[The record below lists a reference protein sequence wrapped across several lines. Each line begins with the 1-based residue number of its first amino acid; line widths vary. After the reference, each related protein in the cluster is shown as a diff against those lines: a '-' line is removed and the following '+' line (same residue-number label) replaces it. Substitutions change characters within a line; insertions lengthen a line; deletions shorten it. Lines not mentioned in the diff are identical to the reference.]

1 MRSIVSKAMLAFGV
15 LSSVYSYAW
24 GLTGHRVIAEI
35 AENNLK
41 GKTKRQIKKLLGE
54 EKLAYWANWPD
65 FIKSEPTGKW
75 KEASKWHFV
84 NVDPQTDYKGFA
96 AALTS
101 QKEPNLYNQLERLVN
116 VLKDKNAA
124 QEDRKN
130 ALVFIIHMMGDMAQ
144 PMHTG
149 RAEDLG
155 GNKIDVNY
163 FGQKTNLHS
172 LWDGKLVDS
181 QKYSYTEYA
190 NLLNIK
196 TKKEREEIQKGD
208 LTTWMYDSH
217 LIANKIYAQT
227 PAGSNLS
234 YDYQYQFNDTLER
247 QLLYGGLRL
256 AQLLNDTFK

>member
-1 MRSIVSKAMLAFGV
+1 MRSIISKAFLALGIC
-15 LSSVYSYAW
+15 SSVYSYAW
-24 GLTGHRVIAEI
+24 GLTGHRVVAEI
-35 AENNLK
+35 AQKHLTSK
-41 GKTKRQIKKLLGE
+41 SKRQIKKLLGNDQ
-54 EKLAYWANWPD
+54 LAYWANWPD

-84 NVDPQTDYKGFA
+84 NVDPKADYQTFV

-101 QKEPNLYNQLERLVN
+101 QKEANLYNQLQRLITV
-116 VLKDKNAA
+116 VKDKNAS

-130 ALVFIIHMMGDMAQ
+130 ALVFIVHMMGDMVQ

-149 RAEDLG
+149 RAGDLG
-155 GNKIDVNY
+155 GNKIEVTY

-172 LWDGKLVDS
+172 VWDGKLIDS

-190 NLLNIK
+190 NLLDNK
-196 TKKEREEIQKGD
+196 SRKERKEIQKGNI
-208 LTTWMYDSH
+208 TTWLYDSH
-217 LIANKIYAQT
+217 QIANQIYEQT

-234 YDYQYQFNDTLER
+234 YEYQYKFNHVVER

-256 AQLLNDTFK
+256 AKLLNDTFK